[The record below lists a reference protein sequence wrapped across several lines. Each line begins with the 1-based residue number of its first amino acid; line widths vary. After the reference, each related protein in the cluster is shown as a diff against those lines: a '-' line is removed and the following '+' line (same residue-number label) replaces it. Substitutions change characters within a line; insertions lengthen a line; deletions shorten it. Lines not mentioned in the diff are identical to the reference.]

1 MRTLGIVLAAAGLCL
16 LAPGPAPLGAQ
27 VKQTKETF
35 GKLLGG
41 KKDKDDNAKAA
52 EKEETIEETYQQIKE
67 FAVGLYNKPGSEFKE
82 LVDKQYREVMRE
94 HAQTA
99 FETNQ
104 SAHSEVKYIMEDR
117 FRVFSG
123 LYDNL
128 LVQDLVNRIGQ
139 SVVPKNSDRLFAFK
153 LKASPIP
160 SAETL
165 STGTIYVSTG
175 LVAMLDNK
183 AQLAYVLAHEGA
195 HVYKEH
201 WKTRIMLQ
209 AAAEEYAKERQ
220 QNAEH
225 IRQRVALWG
234 GLIGAGIGGIAGR
247 SATGVA
253 EGAVIGG
260 VAGFAVGSA
269 LGPKPPVIVD
279 WNAKEEDEADDL
291 AFQWVKAA
299 NLSPK
304 EIPGVYVALKGAG
317 AQDNRTTLGFLGSP
331 ERVLQR
337 AKRVADLL
345 AQEEKDPGFAKKQWI
360 TSDPDFDLLLA
371 EVQRDNGVL
380 AYEYDMLQMARDNLG
395 KSVKVKDKDPTA
407 LYFYGKILQLTA
419 KTDAERSD
427 AQKYFRLAADNDR
440 RNQNFGAYLH
450 RATALLNPQATETD
464 KQQAVAFLKQYLDDY
479 YRSRIQERET
489 VNYPPHLETI
499 YDYLGRLGEYNYVVD
514 GSKAKLTYAAQET
527 DSPGAATTAAAAGP
541 AARPAA
547 APVKKTGAK

>member
-1 MRTLGIVLAAAGLCL
+1 MKMPGFVLAAIGVCILTGDPPH
-16 LAPGPAPLGAQ
+16 LAAQ
-27 VKQTKETF
+27 VKQTKEAVGKIF
-35 GKLLGG
+35 GKR
-41 KKDKDDNAKAA
+41 DKDESKSAA
-52 EKEETIEETYQQIKE
+52 EKEETLEETYQQVKE
-67 FAVGLYNKPGSEFKE
+67 FAIGLYNKPGSEFKE
-82 LVDKQYREVMRE
+82 SVDKQYRDVMRE
-94 HAQTA
+94 HAQIA
-99 FETNQ
+99 FDNNQ
-104 SAHSEVKYIMEDR
+104 SAHSEIKYIMEDR

-153 LKASPIP
+153 LKANPIP

-165 STGTIYVSTG
+165 STGTIYISTG

-209 AAAEEYAKERQ
+209 AGAEEYAKERQ
-220 QNAEH
+220 QNADR

-234 GLIGAGIGGIAGR
+234 GLLGAGIGGLAGR
-247 SATGVA
+247 SATGVV
-253 EGAVIGG
+253 EGGVLGG
-260 VAGFAVGSA
+260 VAGLIVGSA
-269 LGPKPPVIVD
+269 LGPKAPLVVD

-299 NLSPK
+299 NLNPK

-317 AQDNRTTLGFLGSP
+317 AQDNRTTLGFLGDP

-337 AKRVADLL
+337 AKRVADML
-345 AQEEKDPGFAKKQWI
+345 AQEAKDPAFAKKQWI
-360 TSDPDFDLLLA
+360 TSDPDFDMLLA

-395 KSVKVKDKDPTA
+395 KAVKVKDKDPTA
-407 LYFYGKILQLTA
+407 LYFYAKIVQLTA
-419 KTDAERSD
+419 KTDAERSE
-427 AQKYFRLAADNDR
+427 AQRYFRLAGENDG
-440 RNQNFGAYLH
+440 RNQNFGTSLH
-450 RATALLNPQATETD
+450 RAAALLNPQATEAE

-479 YRSRIQERET
+479 YRSKTQEKET

-514 GSKAKLTYAAQET
+514 GSKVKLTYASQGTEA
-527 DSPGAATTAAAAGP
+527 GATP
-541 AARPAA
+541 I
-547 APVKKTGAK
+547 KKAGAK